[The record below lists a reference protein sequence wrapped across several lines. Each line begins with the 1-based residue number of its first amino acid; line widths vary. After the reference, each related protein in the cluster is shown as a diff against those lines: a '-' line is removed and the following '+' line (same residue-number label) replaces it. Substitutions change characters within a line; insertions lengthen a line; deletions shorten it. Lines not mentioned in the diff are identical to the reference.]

1 MNMARSE
8 VVQPRNRGSSVIIE
22 KDKVAV
28 IKRNLGGEEYYV
40 FPGGGIE
47 VDESPEQATIREAFE
62 ELGVHIEI
70 KEHLG
75 IVEFNGK
82 QYYFL
87 AEIVGG
93 EFGTGQGEEYDE
105 SCNRGLY
112 EPKWIPIAEL
122 IALDVRPIEIVKII
136 VDRMEI

>member
-1 MNMARSE
+1 MNMAGSE
-8 VVQPRNRGSSVIIE
+8 VEHPRNRGSSVIIQG
-22 KDKVAV
+22 DKVAV
-28 IKRNLGGEEYYV
+28 IKRNRNGEEYYV

-47 VDESPEQATIREAFE
+47 NDETPEHAAIREAYE

-82 QYYFL
+82 QHYFL

-93 EFGTGQGEEYDE
+93 EFGTGQGEEYVE
-105 SCNRGLY
+105 SCNRGRY
-112 EPKWIPIAEL
+112 EPMWIPIAKLE
-122 IALDVRPIEIVKII
+122 ALDIRPMEIAKRI
-136 VDRMEI
+136 RMEI